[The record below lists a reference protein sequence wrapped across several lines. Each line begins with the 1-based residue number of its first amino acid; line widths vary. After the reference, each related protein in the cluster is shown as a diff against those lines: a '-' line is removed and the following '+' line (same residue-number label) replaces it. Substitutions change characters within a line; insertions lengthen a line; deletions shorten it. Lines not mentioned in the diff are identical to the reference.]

1 MDQIRLYTRQLVAEA
16 LSIMQNGKVDSLPV
30 YDNDDFI
37 GRITYDELQVFLKY
51 NRNAGNIEV
60 HKLNFELGTALSTVR
75 RIRKEEEQ
83 RPVRSTIVR
92 QFVIGL
98 SSIAAVVLVLL
109 SLNRLFFTP
118 AHSIP
123 AFENNAAIPS
133 SKKILLTLANGDNI
147 PLNAKE
153 AGVAVVGNELKYIDG
168 AKVAGPEDLVT
179 KSQQM
184 VLNIPRGGTY
194 QMILP
199 DGSKVWLNAASSLKF
214 PSTFAGVTQRR
225 VELNGEAYFEIS
237 KIKRPSLQGDR
248 RSAVGVPFIVVSNGQ
263 EIEVLGTHFNVNAY
277 SNEKS
282 VQTTLLEGSVRV
294 RQASTQNVLAASLD
308 PSTLDFM
315 GGVNAELDLGKSV
328 LLKPNEQATL
338 VNNEISVKYVD
349 AEESIAWKNGEF
361 TFRNTSLESI
371 MRMVTRWYDV
381 EVVYQNKEIGE
392 ELIGG
397 TIIRSYKI
405 AQVLQMLEMTANVKF
420 KIEGRRITVLE

>member
-16 LSIMQNGKVDSLPV
+16 LSIMQNGRVDSLSV
-30 YDNDDFI
+30 YDNDEFV
-37 GRITYDELQVFLKY
+37 GRITYDELQAFLKY
-51 NRNAGNIEV
+51 NRNIGNIDV
-60 HKLNFELGTALSTVR
+60 HKLNFELGTALTTVK

-92 QFVIGL
+92 QFIIGL

-109 SLNRLFFTP
+109 SLNKLFFTP
-118 AHSIP
+118 AESIP

-147 PLNAKE
+147 TLNAKE

-168 AKVAGPEDLVT
+168 AKIAGPERLVT

-194 QMILP
+194 QMMLP

-237 KIKRPSLQGDR
+237 KVTRPSLQGDK
-248 RSAVGVPFIVVSNGQ
+248 RSAVRVPFIVVSNGQ

-294 RQASTQNVLAASLD
+294 RQASTHNVLAASLD

-315 GGVNAELDLGKSV
+315 GGVKAELDLGKSV

-338 VNNEISVKYVD
+338 LNNQISVKYVD

-381 EVVYQNKEIGE
+381 EVVYQNKEVGT